1 MREAS
6 ALQGFETNG
15 REDAIRE
22 AMVRLRTQLRR
33 ASDDPV
39 RVELLEDDLREGLR
53 TVEDVRGFFD
63 DVLALL
69 VNPDTRG
76 RDLVDLADDAQVVNQ
91 LDYLVVLVNNLRRR
105 LMQLANRASS

>member
-1 MREAS
+1 MRES
-6 ALQGFETNG
+6 TALQGFETTG

-22 AMVRLRTQLRR
+22 AMVRLRSKLRR
-33 ASDDPV
+33 AGDDPV
-39 RVELLEDDLREGLR
+39 RVDLLEDDLREGLQ
-53 TVEDVRGFFD
+53 TVEGLHGFFD

-76 RDLVDLADDAQVVNQ
+76 RDLVDLADDSQVVDQ

-105 LMQLANRASS
+105 LMQLATRGH